1 MGYSYNDYYNEVL
14 ADATAAMVDYG
25 DEYTDFQEFYDALW
39 TDDSVTGNGS
49 GSYFFNSAKARDA
62 ISDFIWSDEFAEMCA
77 EFDET
82 INGCMKMG
90 PEGVDVSI
98 RCWMLGQVSGA
109 LEDKWDEMFPDED
122 ED

>member
-14 ADATAAMVDYG
+14 ADAVAVMADYG

-49 GSYFFNSAKARDA
+49 GSYFFNAVKAKDA
-62 ISDFIWSDEFAEMCA
+62 ISEFIWSDEFNYMCE
-77 EFDET
+77 EFGDSVEH
-82 INGCMKMG
+82 CMEMG

-98 RCWMLGQVSGA
+98 RCWMLGQISSE
-109 LEDKWDEMFPDED
+109 LEDKWNEMFPED